1 MSNIKKRE
9 GGGQDNV
16 IEEINLREREEG
28 GQGEQERALKSGSGS
43 RRGPQRE

>member
-28 GQGEQERALKSGSGS
+28 GQGEQERATE
-43 RRGPQRE
+43 RMRETVS